1 MLEAI
6 SAQDIA
12 VTGLKAQRLRMNVIA
27 NNIANSQTTRTPGT
41 GQAFRRQMVV
51 LRGEPIR
58 PWREESKYGVRVK
71 RVVPDPTPLRQVY
84 DPGHPDANAEGIVSY
99 PNVDLA
105 MEMVDLVSAQRA
117 YEANIA
123 VVLSSKRITQQA
135 LEIIRV

>member
-12 VTGLKAQRLRMNVIA
+12 VMGLKAQRVRMNIIA
-27 NNIANSQTTRTPGT
+27 NNIANSQTTRAPGT
-41 GQAFRRQMVV
+41 GQAFRRQMV
-51 LRGEPIR
+51 LLKGEPIK
-58 PWREESKYGVRVK
+58 PWLSNEKYGVRVA
-71 RVVPDPTPLRQVY
+71 RIVSDPSPLREVY
-84 DPGHPDANAEGIVSY
+84 DPGHPDANADGIVSY

-117 YEANIA
+117 YDANIA
-123 VVLSSKRITQQA
+123 VILSGKRMTQQA

>member
-12 VTGLKAQRLRMNVIA
+12 VTGLKAQRVRLNIIA
-27 NNIANSQTTRTPGT
+27 NNIANSQTTRAAGT
-41 GQAFRRQMVV
+41 GTAFRRQMAV
-51 LRGEPIR
+51 LRGEPIK
-58 PWREESKYGVRVK
+58 PWRENRYGVRVA
-71 RVVPDPTPLRQVY
+71 RVLPDPTPLRQVY
-84 DPGHPDANAEGIVSY
+84 DPGHPDANADGIVSY

-117 YEANIA
+117 YDANIA
-123 VVLSSKRITQQA
+123 VVLSNKRITQQA